1 MGFVQ
6 VLWAAISTVLST
18 AGVIGMGAVLIRRGW
33 VGPAAVKEWSKT
45 VTGFLLP
52 CFLFSNMSST
62 TLDQLQEGWVLPVFC
77 VVHIMI
83 GMLLGTVTSMLLR
96 ADWGPLGSPTTA
108 GRCFAGGIIAMSGFG
123 NASLGL
129 SMMPAIIAGN
139 PALGTKEHAAFC
151 VTLYAVLNKVGIW
164 SVAAELLS
172 SCKLD
177 EEKRLG
183 QPSIVVKMLTE
194 PVNVAAAAGLAVGLT
209 PPLKALFVSGAPLG
223 WAMNSC
229 KTVGTACFPLM
240 TLLLGCNLAQGTSS
254 DRVDMPSVG
263 VVTIVRL
270 VVFPFVCLG
279 VSRFCM
285 VSRRGTVCR
294 LLGANRLASVHCDTE
309 RPNARHLPSPP
320 PPPHAGER
328 LAAERPH
335 DPVCD
340 LARGLRAHCD
350 DNGHG
355 GARA

>member
-1 MGFVQ
+1 VGYP
-6 VLWAAISTVLST
+6 LRPTSIAI
-18 AGVIGMGAVLIRRGW
+18 ALIRQPPGACPTLIHRHHLHPHPSP
-33 VGPAAVKEWSKT
+33 PA
-45 VTGFLLP
+45 
-52 CFLFSNMSST
+52 
-62 TLDQLQEGWVLPVFC
+62 
-77 VVHIMI
+77 
-83 GMLLGTVTSMLLR
+83 R
-96 ADWGPLGSPTTA
+96 ARPP
-108 GRCFAGGIIAMSGFG
+108 
-123 NASLGL
+123 
-129 SMMPAIIAGN
+129 P
-139 PALGTKEHAAFC
+139 
-151 VTLYAVLNKVGIW
+151 